1 MKTVVFQIIT
11 HQEMGGAE
19 RIAFNI
25 AKSENKEFEYH
36 IVEVVRGNSAY
47 TKEMIKELESC
58 NIQYHRSNI
67 SNNKKAIIFFPFRL
81 KKLYDKYQP
90 SVIHTHTEI
99 PDLSVFIFSKIF
111 PQTKFK
117 LVRTL
122 HNTVLW
128 QDWNKIGSIVEKWII
143 KNHANVSNSISVT
156 EAYKKKFGTLLDIPL
171 IYNGFKQSSQS
182 QYEGLNNNKIHILFA
197 GRFVPQKGIESLIQ
211 VVEAVNESIFDFTIA
226 GTGPL
231 SELIQTKLGDKSNVK
246 IVPPISNLSSYIGSF
261 DYVLITS
268 IHEGLNSLSI
278 EASYNGT
285 PVIVNDIAGLNET
298 IPSSW
303 PLKVQNNNIDSYK
316 AIFKQLP
323 NINQEQLKNMA
334 YDFVDKNFSIAKMQ
348 QEYENF
354 YLKE

>member
-1 MKTVVFQIIT
+1 M
-11 HQEMGGAE
+11 
-19 RIAFNI
+19 
-25 AKSENKEFEYH
+25 
-36 IVEVVRGNSAY
+36 
-47 TKEMIKELESC
+47 
-58 NIQYHRSNI
+58 
-67 SNNKKAIIFFPFRL
+67 
-81 KKLYDKYQP
+81 
-90 SVIHTHTEI
+90 HTHTEI